1 MMTKTL
7 SFALMFAVSTSTITV
22 AAVATDTDA
31 AAQPV
36 KKKKAKKICKNSN
49 GITGSRIAK
58 RVCKTQE
65 EWDIGEDGQEVGVKS
80 KGGAIGN

>member
-1 MMTKTL
+1 MTKTL
-7 SFALMFAVSTSTITV
+7 SFALMLTVSTSMVTV
-22 AAVATDTDA
+22 GAFAADTEA

-36 KKKKAKKICKNSN
+36 QKKKAKKICKNSN

-65 EWDIGEDGQEVGVKS
+65 EWDDGEDGQEVGVKS

>member
-1 MMTKTL
+1 MIKSL
-7 SFALMFAVSTSTITV
+7 SFALILAVGTSMVTV
-22 AAVATDTDA
+22 AAVAADTDA

-65 EWDIGEDGQEVGVKS
+65 EWDDGEDGQEVGVKS
-80 KGGAIGN
+80 NGGAIGN